1 MRSRPDPLFRLF
13 TARGPHREN
22 LDMVLANVR
31 GAEEREGD
39 ILAHMAATRSA
50 EEHLHHLFAE
60 HGTGTVLAA
69 IAAIHDRAE
78 AQMRDPQQNNGSTTY
93 KARG

>member
-1 MRSRPDPLFRLF
+1 M
-13 TARGPHREN
+13 
-22 LDMVLANVR
+22 R

-39 ILAHMAATRSA
+39 ILAQMAATRGA

-60 HGTGTVLAA
+60 HGAGTVLAA

-78 AQMRDPQQNNGSTTY
+78 ARMREALAAVPDGIYVGEDWLDDDAAGDEPIPV
-93 KARG
+93 RGAGDHRR

>member
-1 MRSRPDPLFRLF
+1 
-13 TARGPHREN
+13 
-22 LDMVLANVR
+22 MVLTNVR

-39 ILAHMAATRSA
+39 ILAHMAATRGA
-50 EEHLHHLFAE
+50 EEHLHHFFAE
-60 HGTGTVLAA
+60 HGTGTVLAAIAA